1 MAPDTKDAMR
11 TLRHR
16 LSTAALTAASLTLA
30 GCGGESV
37 GPGWIPRHGTVTGV
51 ITVNAAGPAPPA
63 SRAVV
68 LPTGGAP
75 PLALQRPP
83 RLPTLARRPIVRP
96 APHLRPVPALVT
108 ASAHDLIVTFR
119 PAALGAPPV
128 GSAALWGAGAV
139 QANGVAMRARL
150 AALATA
156 GTEVTGVSPAI
167 LTAKIRVADTADREA
182 VAVALR
188 RDPAVAAVRRS
199 QLFWLVRPSYRRAGA
214 TAPAAAGPTSEATG
228 GRTTPNDPLY
238 AFQSWH
244 YGIIDLPR
252 AWTITMGSSAVLVA
266 VVDDGIRFDHP
277 AITANLTAD
286 GYDFVNATDSLPLC
300 GGGSISNADD
310 GSGYDADPTS
320 PGSFSPDTSGTC
332 FLPDTFGNHGLHVAG
347 TIGAVGNDGVGVTG
361 VNWTVHIRPV
371 RALGVGGFGE
381 DYDIAQGILYAAGLP
396 ADDGAGHTVA
406 PATAARIINLSLG
419 GPADDTTMH
428 HAITSAANAGVLIV
442 AAAGND
448 GSPTP
453 QFPAA
458 YPEVLAVA
466 AVGPDGAPA
475 SYSSFGPDVALRA
488 PGGNFDLGDA
498 TDGVT
503 STIWNFS
510 TNTPDYLIAE
520 GTSMAAP
527 HVSGVAALLLAH
539 EPGLTAAA
547 LRSRLTTYAVG
558 PPTAYGA
565 GLVNAY
571 NSLTQTYGPPTRVYA
586 LLYSATTG
594 ARMLGTLAQTG
605 GAFTFDQVPDGRYF
619 IYSGTDESG
628 DQEVGAPGRLWGAFG
643 GVAFPT
649 SITVLSAGAYPVS
662 FSIGLPAPVQPNHTL
677 ASANDLAIGGYVQ
690 ATYLDTLELD
700 VYRVTVPGGTFTF
713 ETSGWV
719 AACGFA
725 LEEATAIGLFSA
737 TGTLITS
744 TGYIDGRNFN
754 FCSRLTETL
763 GPGTYYVAVAGLFQN
778 SRYRLQARYGQ

>member
-1 MAPDTKDAMR
+1 MPPDTKDAMR

-16 LSTAALTAASLTLA
+16 LSTAALAAVSLTLT
-30 GCGGESV
+30 GCGGDSA
-37 GPGWIPRHGTVTGV
+37 GTGWIPRHGTVTGV

-63 SRAVV
+63 SRAAV

-75 PLALQRPP
+75 VLALQRPP
-83 RLPTLARRPIVRP
+83 RLAALARRSTIRP
-96 APHLRPVPALVT
+96 APHPRPVPALVT
-108 ASAHDLIVTFR
+108 ASAHNLIVTFR

-128 GSAALWGAGAV
+128 GSAALWGAGSV
-139 QANGVAMRARL
+139 RANGLAMRARL
-150 AALATA
+150 AAHATP

-182 VAVALR
+182 VATALR

-199 QLFWLVRPSYRRAGA
+199 QLFWLVRPRYARASVTA
-214 TAPAAAGPTSEATG
+214 TGPTSAATG
-228 GRTTPNDPLY
+228 GRTTPNDPFY

-252 AWTITMGSSAVLVA
+252 AWTITQGSSAVLVA

-277 AITANLTAD
+277 AITANLTTD
-286 GYDFVNATDSLPLC
+286 GYDFVNAADSLPLC
-300 GGGSISNADD
+300 GGGFISNADD

-396 ADDGAGHTVA
+396 ADDGAGGTVA

-419 GPADDTTMH
+419 GPADDTTLH

-442 AAAGND
+442 ASAGND
-448 GSPTP
+448 GSSTP
-453 QFPAA
+453 QYPAA

-466 AVGPDGAPA
+466 AVGPDGAPT
-475 SYSSFGPDVALRA
+475 SYSSFGPHVALRA

-503 STIWNFS
+503 STMWNFS
-510 TNTPDYLIAE
+510 TNTPDYLILE

-571 NSLTQTYGPPTRVYA
+571 NSLTQTFGPPTRVYA

-594 ARMLGTLAQTG
+594 ARVLSTLAQTG

-649 SITVLSAGAYPVS
+649 SITVLSAGPYPAS
-662 FSIGLPAPVQPNHTL
+662 FSIGVPAPVQPNHTA
-677 ASANDLAIGGYVQ
+677 ASANVLAIGGYVQ
-690 ATYLDTLELD
+690 ATYLDTLEFD
-700 VYRVTVPGGTFTF
+700 AYRVTVPVGTYTF

-725 LEEATAIGLFSA
+725 LEEATALFLFNSS
-737 TGTLITS
+737 GTLITS
-744 TGYIDGRNFN
+744 TGYIDDQNFN
-754 FCSRLTETL
+754 YCSRLRATL

-778 SRYRLQARYGQ
+778 SRYRLQARSGQ